1 MHNVYVYNMYIYTH
15 THTSYLSR
23 SWTHSAFCIWWVFLM
38 CSYCVP
44 NLFAGGRTL
53 PYAFG
58 RGAGGHRGTGIP
70 QTLPTKEERE
80 RETHGVHRYTKNTT
94 YKRNYLYYDS
104 RLWLFDRSS
113 SSAGACLSRCALSFV
128 TLHILM
134 LL

>member
-1 MHNVYVYNMYIYTH
+1 
-15 THTSYLSR
+15 
-23 SWTHSAFCIWWVFLM
+23 M

-80 RETHGVHRYTKNTT
+80 RETHMECTGIPKTLPTKETIYTMTQ
-94 YKRNYLYYDS
+94 DS
-104 RLWLFDRSS
+104 GFLIAPAPALAPVCHAVLF
-113 SSAGACLSRCALSFV
+113 LS
-128 TLHILM
+128 
-134 LL
+134 